1 MFAFRPFYNATK
13 DKIQFKKV
21 EVPIPEIKEQDILVK
36 VLAISVNPAD
46 YKIALWKKDMPEQ
59 NILGWDVSGI
69 IEKVGNNVK
78 NFKVGD
84 KVFYAGSLIRQGAN
98 AEYHVVDE
106 RIVGHMPKSI
116 SYKEAAAVPLTA
128 LTAYEA
134 LFEQLKISQEL
145 NIKPKKILLV
155 GAAGGVGSM
164 AIQLLKKLTNCIVI
178 ATASRKES
186 IEWVKSLGAD
196 YTIDH
201 TKSFLSQLN
210 SQGINEVDYTFFIN
224 GTEQYFDQIPEIMKP
239 FGRIV
244 AIDDPENKLDL
255 MKLKGKSLTFSWE
268 LMFTHSLYETE
279 DMIKQHHILNKV
291 SQLID
296 AKKIKTTLSSDL
308 GMISEESLEKSHDLL
323 KTGKT
328 IGKIVLT
335 F

>member
-1 MFAFRPFYNATK
+1 MFAFRPFYNPSTE
-13 DKIQFKKV
+13 KIQFSKV
-21 EVPIPEIKEQDILVK
+21 ELPMPDLKDQDILVK
-36 VLAISVNPAD
+36 VAAISVNPAD

-59 NILGWDVSGI
+59 NIIGWDVAGVV
-69 IEKVGNNVK
+69 ENVGKNVK

-84 KVFYAGSLIRQGAN
+84 KVFYAGALNRQGAN

-106 RIVGHMPKSI
+106 RIVGYMPQSL
-116 SYKEAAAVPLTA
+116 SFKEAAAVPLTS
-128 LTAYEA
+128 LTAFEA
-134 LFEQLKISQEL
+134 LFEQLKISEDKST
-145 NIKPKKILLV
+145 KPKKILLI

-178 ATASRKES
+178 ATASRSES
-186 IEWVKSLGAD
+186 IAWVKSLGAD
-196 YTIDH
+196 FTIDH
-201 TKSFLSQLN
+201 TKNFLPQLTAL
-210 SQGINEVDYTFFIN
+210 GINEVDYSFFIN
-224 GTEQYFDQIPEIMKP
+224 GTEQYFDQISDNMKP
-239 FGRIV
+239 FGKIV
-244 AIDDPENKLDL
+244 AIDDPENKFDL

-279 DMIKQHHILNKV
+279 DMIKQHHILNKI

-296 AKKIKTTLSSDL
+296 TKTIKTTIANDL
-308 GMISEESLEKSHDLL
+308 GTISEETLEQSHDLL